1 MKAVRINEW
10 GQPAQVE
17 DVPNPTPQSDEVLV
31 RVRAAGV
38 NKVDWMIAQGYLQ
51 GMLTT
56 PITLGADFAGEVVE
70 VGADVTRF
78 KQGDEVYGFVQG
90 QAGTFAEYVAAKES
104 EIALKPRS
112 LDWIQAAS
120 VPLAGMT
127 AWQPVFDIAQVQSGE
142 RVLIHGAG
150 GGVGTFATQLAK
162 NQGAYVIG
170 TAGPDKA
177 EHLQAIGVDE
187 HINHREQP
195 FEEVVRD
202 VDVVIDTAGGDLP
215 QRSYGVLKEGGRLV
229 TSAAMLSPE
238 EIQAQADSRGIR
250 ASGVMSASRSEQL
263 EKLAEEIDA
272 GKVKVFID
280 STLPLEEAQTALD
293 RVAGGHPT
301 GKIVLVV
308 S

>member
-10 GQPAQVE
+10 GQPAQIE
-17 DVPNPTPQSDEVLV
+17 DVPKPTPQSDEVLV

-38 NKVDWMIAQGYLQ
+38 NKVDWAIAQGYLQ
-51 GMLTT
+51 GMLTV
-56 PITLGADFAGEVVE
+56 PRTLGTDFAGEVSE

-78 KQGDEVYGFVQG
+78 KVGDEVYGFIPMQG
-90 QAGTFAEYVAAKES
+90 GTFAEYVAIKES
-104 EIALKPRS
+104 IVALKPKS
-112 LDWIQAAS
+112 LDFVQAAG

-177 EHLQAIGVDE
+177 DHLQSLGIDE
-187 HINHREQP
+187 HINHQEQP
-195 FEEVVRD
+195 FEETVRD

-229 TSAAMLSPE
+229 TSAAQLSPE
-238 EIQAQADSRGIR
+238 EIQAQAESRGIR
-250 ASGVMSASRSEQL
+250 ASGVMTTPNAEQL

-301 GKIVLVV
+301 GKIVLIV

>member
-17 DVPNPTPQSDEVLV
+17 DIPKPTAEGDEVLV

-78 KQGDEVYGFVQG
+78 KPGDEVYGFVQG
-90 QAGTFAEYVAAKES
+90 QAGTFAEYVAAKENA
-104 EIALKPRS
+104 IALKPKS
-112 LDWIQAAS
+112 LDWVQAAG

-127 AWQPVFDIAQVQSGE
+127 AWQPIFDIAQVQSGE

-177 EHLQAIGVDE
+177 DHLQSLGVDQ
-187 HINHREQP
+187 HINHQEQP

-215 QRSYGVLKEGGRLV
+215 QRSYNVLKDGGRLV
-229 TSAAMLSPE
+229 TSAAQLSPE
-238 EIQAQADSRGIR
+238 EIQAQAESRGIR

-263 EKLAEEIDA
+263 EKLAEQIDA

-293 RVAGGHPT
+293 RVVGGHPT
-301 GKIVLVV
+301 GKIVLIV

>member
-1 MKAVRINEW
+1 MRAVRINEW

-17 DVPNPTPQSDEVLV
+17 DVPKPTHQSDEVLV

-78 KQGDEVYGFVQG
+78 KPGDEVYGFVQG
-90 QAGTFAEYVAAKES
+90 QAGTFAEYVATKES
-104 EIALKPRS
+104 AIALKPKS
-112 LDWIQAAS
+112 LDWVQAAG
-120 VPLAGMT
+120 VPLAAMT
-127 AWQPVFDIAQVQSGE
+127 AWQPLFDIAQVQSGE

-170 TAGPDKA
+170 TAGADKA
-177 EHLQAIGVDE
+177 EHLQSLGIDE
-187 HINHREQP
+187 HINHQEQP
-195 FEEVVRD
+195 FEEAVRD

-229 TSAAMLSPE
+229 TSAAQLSPE
-238 EIQAQADSRGIR
+238 EIQAQAESRGIR

-263 EKLAEEIDA
+263 EQLAEQIDA

-301 GKIVLVV
+301 GKIVLIV